1 MVGFSPFQKFN
12 LSDQLWFNPNALF
25 HLFGSHTLAPARP
38 MLFGK
43 IDERTIW
50 NYERPQLFEKLAPTG
65 WHKSVPGPC
74 DINQF
79 FAPIIAEN
87 YCVQTVQARRIATDD
102 EFLSA
107 IDAMFNPRATP
118 CTRLIQTV
126 FALTD
131 NALKLLLTDS
141 LK

>member
-118 CTRLIQTV
+118 CTRLIETV
-126 FALTD
+126 FSLIDYAP
-131 NALKLLLTDS
+131 KLLLTDS